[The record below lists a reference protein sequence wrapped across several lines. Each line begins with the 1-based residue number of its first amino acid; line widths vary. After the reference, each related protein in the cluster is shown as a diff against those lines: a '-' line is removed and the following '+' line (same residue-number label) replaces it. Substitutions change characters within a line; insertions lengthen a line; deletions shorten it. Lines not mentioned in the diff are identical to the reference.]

1 MKLVHHKKFTKA
13 YANLDRTLQSKID
26 VVIGLFQIDPT
37 NRILE
42 NHALQGK
49 LLGRRAIKVTGDV
62 RIVFREI
69 DDYMLVILLD
79 VGTHNQ
85 VY

>member
-1 MKLVHHKKFTKA
+1 MKLIHHNKFIKA
-13 YANLDRTLQSKID
+13 YTKLVNKLRCKVDDTLRI
-26 VVIGLFQIDPT
+26 FQNNPT
-37 NRILE
+37 DRILE
-42 NHALQGK
+42 NHALKGA
-49 LLGRRAIKVTGDV
+49 LAGRRAIKVTGDL

-69 DDYMLVILLD
+69 GDYALVYLMN